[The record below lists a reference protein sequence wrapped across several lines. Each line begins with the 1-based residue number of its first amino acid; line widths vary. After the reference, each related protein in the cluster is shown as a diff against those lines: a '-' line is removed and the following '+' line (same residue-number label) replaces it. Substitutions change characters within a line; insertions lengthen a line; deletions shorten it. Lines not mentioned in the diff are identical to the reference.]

1 MSAAAVIPTVRST
14 PGSAFP
20 LGATLLPGGTNFAVA
35 SDIATGMVLC
45 LFDADGAEHQVPLLD
60 NDAGV
65 WHAFVPGVEAGTA
78 YGFRATG
85 PWDPSRGLRCNPAKL
100 LLDPYA
106 RAISGDVGFGPEVLG
121 YTVGDPDVPSL
132 LDSAGHVPR
141 SIVVDRSFDWEGD
154 VHPGTNYA
162 DTVFYEAHPKG
173 LTALHPDV
181 PAELRGT
188 YAALGHPAVIAH
200 LVDLGVTAV
209 ELLPVH
215 HSVPEEFLARSGR
228 TNYWGY
234 NTIGYLAPHEA
245 YSAHARAGVVGGQV
259 AEFKTMVKRLHAAG
273 LEVILDVV
281 FNHTAE
287 GGSGGPTLCHRGIDN
302 PAYYRLSPTDPR
314 SYYDTTGTG
323 NSLNV
328 DHATTLR
335 LIMDSLRY
343 WILEMHVDGFRFDL
357 ATTLAREDGSFERT
371 ASFFDLITQDP
382 VVGRTKL
389 IAEPWDVGQADS
401 YSLGRFP
408 PLWSEWNGRYRDSV
422 RDFWRGTDGM
432 LGELATRLSGS
443 SDLFG
448 GSVRRPSASVNLV
461 TVHDGFTLRDL
472 VSYDGKHNE
481 ANLEQNRDGTSDNR
495 SWNSGAEGPTGDSAV
510 TALRGL
516 RSRAILTTLLMS
528 LGAPL
533 LLAGDELGR
542 TQGGNNNAY
551 CQDGP
556 MTWVDWA
563 GADAEL
569 LAFTRKAIA
578 LRRTH
583 PVLRRRRFLTGA
595 QTEEIGWYSPTGR
608 FMTGADWSD
617 SRARCVAVYLDGA
630 DAPDRDDQG
639 RPLVDS
645 DLLLLLNG
653 WSQAVRFTLPD
664 PRPGASWT
672 ARLDSADPTGEPT
685 DAAPRG
691 AGADLWVPG
700 WSVLV
705 LTSPVRAPTP

>member
-1 MSAAAVIPTVRST
+1 MSATGTLPVPVRST

-20 LGATLLPGGTNFAVA
+20 LGSTLLPGGTNFAVA
-35 SDIATGMVLC
+35 SDVAVGMILC
-45 LFDADGAEHQVPLLD
+45 LFDADGTEHQVPLVD

-65 WHAFVPGVEAGTA
+65 WHAFVPGVEAGTP

-106 RAISGDVGFGPEVLG
+106 RAITGEVVFGPEVLG
-121 YTVGDPDVPSL
+121 FAEGSPDVPSL
-132 LDSAGHVPR
+132 LDSAAHVPR
-141 SIVVDRSFDWEGD
+141 SVVVDQSFDWEGD

-162 DTVFYEAHPKG
+162 DTVFYEAHVKG

-188 YAALGHPAVIAH
+188 YAALGHPSVIAH
-200 LVDLGVTAV
+200 LVELGVTSV

-215 HSVPEEFLARSGR
+215 HSVPEAFLAQSGR

-234 NTIGYLAPHEA
+234 NTIGYLAPHEG
-245 YSAHARAGVVGGQV
+245 YSAHARAGLVGGQV
-259 AEFKTMVKRLHAAG
+259 DEFKTMVKRLHAAG

-287 GGSGGPTLCHRGIDN
+287 AGDGGPTLCHRGIDN
-302 PAYYRLSPTDPR
+302 PAYYRLSPADPR
-314 SYYDTTGTG
+314 YYVDTTGCG

-389 IAEPWDVGQADS
+389 IAEPWDVGQMDS

-408 PLWSEWNGRYRDSV
+408 PLWSEWNGRYRDGV

-448 GSVRRPSASVNLV
+448 GSVRRPSASINLV

-472 VSYDGKHNE
+472 VSYDQKHNE
-481 ANLEQNRDGTSDNR
+481 ANGEENRDGSTDNR
-495 SWNSGAEGPTGDSAV
+495 SWNSGAEGPTDDEAV
-510 TALRGL
+510 EELRGL
-516 RSRAILTTLLMS
+516 RTRAILTTLMTS

-533 LLAGDELGR
+533 LLGGDELGR
-542 TQGGNNNAY
+542 TQDGNNNAY

-556 MTWVDWA
+556 IAWVDWST
-563 GADAEL
+563 ADPTL
-569 LAFTRKAIA
+569 LTFTRRLIA
-578 LRRTH
+578 LRRAH

-595 QTEEIGWYSPTGR
+595 QAEEIGWYATTGQ

-617 SRARCVAVYLDGA
+617 PRARCVAMYLDGS
-630 DAPDRDDQG
+630 DAPDRDDLG
-639 RPLVDS
+639 APLVDT
-645 DLLLLLNG
+645 DLLLLVNG
-653 WSQAVRFTLPD
+653 WSGDVEFTVPD
-664 PRPGASWT
+664 ARPGASWT
-672 ARLDSADPTGEPT
+672 AALDSSEPTGAP
-685 DAAPRG
+685 AVVAPRS
-691 AGADLWVPG
+691 AGARVWVPG

-705 LTSPVRAPTP
+705 LTSPPPTA

>member
-1 MSAAAVIPTVRST
+1 MPD
-14 PGSAFP
+14 
-20 LGATLLPGGTNFAVA
+20 GTNFAVA
-35 SDIATGMVLC
+35 SDIAVAMTLC
-45 LFDADGAEHQVPLLD
+45 LFEADGTEHQVPLLD

-65 WHAFVPGVEAGTA
+65 WHAFVPGVGAGTA
-78 YGFRATG
+78 YGFRAAG
-85 PWDPSRGLRCNPAKL
+85 PWEPSRGQRCNPAKL

-106 RAISGDVGFGPEVLG
+106 RAISGEVSFGPELLD
-121 YTVGDPDVPSL
+121 YTVGDMDAPST
-132 LDSAGHVPR
+132 LDSAHHVPR
-141 SIVVDRSFDWEGD
+141 SIVVDPAFDWEGD

-162 DTVFYEAHPKG
+162 DTVFYEAHVKG
-173 LTALHPDV
+173 LTELHPEV
-181 PAELRGT
+181 PAELRGS

-215 HSVPEEFLARSGR
+215 QSVPEEFLVQSGR

-234 NTIGYLAPHEA
+234 TTIGYLAPHEK
-245 YSAHARAGVVGGQV
+245 YSAHARAGLVGGQV
-259 AEFKTMVKRLHAAG
+259 SEFKTMVKRLHAAG

-287 GGSGGPTLCHRGIDN
+287 GGHGGPTLCHRGLDN
-302 PAYYRLSPTDPR
+302 PAYYRLSPADPR
-314 SYYDTTGTG
+314 YYVDTTGTG

-357 ATTLAREDGSFERT
+357 ATTLAREDGSFEKT

-389 IAEPWDVGQADS
+389 IAEPWDVGQMDS

-422 RDFWRGTDGM
+422 RDFWRGADGM

-472 VSYDGKHNE
+472 VSYDHKHNE
-481 ANLEQNRDGTSDNR
+481 ANGEQNRDGSTDNR
-495 SWNSGAEGPTGDSAV
+495 SWNSGAEGVTQDPTVNAV
-510 TALRGL
+510 RGL
-516 RSRAILTTLLMS
+516 RTRAILTTLLTS
-528 LGAPL
+528 LGTPL
-533 LLAGDELGR
+533 LLGGDELGR
-542 TQGGNNNAY
+542 TQDGNNNAY
-551 CQDGP
+551 SQDGP
-556 MTWVDWA
+556 ITWVDWA
-563 GADAEL
+563 TADQTL
-569 LAFTRKAIA
+569 LAFTRRLVA
-578 LRRTH
+578 LRREH

-595 QTEEIGWYSPTGR
+595 QSEEIGWYSPTGR
-608 FMTGADWSD
+608 FMSGADWSD
-617 SRARCVAVYLDGA
+617 PRARSVALYLDGA
-630 DAPDRDDQG
+630 DAPDRDDHG

-645 DLLLLLNG
+645 DLLLLVNG
-653 WSQAVRFTLPD
+653 WSGAVDFTLPD

-672 ARLDSADPTGEPT
+672 IALDSSSPLGEPA
-685 DAAPRG
+685 DAARRG
-691 AGADLWVPG
+691 VGEQVRVPG

-705 LTSPVRAPTP
+705 LTSPVPGL

>member
-1 MSAAAVIPTVRST
+1 MSATGAVAPPARPR

-35 SDIATGMVLC
+35 SDIAVAMTLC
-45 LFDADGAEHQVPLLD
+45 LFDADGTEHQVPLLD

-65 WHAFVPGVEAGTA
+65 WHAFVPGVGAGTA
-78 YGFRATG
+78 YGFRAAG
-85 PWDPSRGLRCNPAKL
+85 PWDPSRGQRCNPAKL

-106 RAISGDVGFGPEVLG
+106 RAISGDVRFGPEVLD
-121 YTVGDPDVPSL
+121 YAVGDPDVPSS
-132 LDSAGHVPR
+132 LDSADHVPR
-141 SIVVDRSFDWEGD
+141 SIVVDPEFDWEGD
-154 VHPGTNYA
+154 VLPQTNYA
-162 DTVFYEAHPKG
+162 DTIFYEAHVKG
-173 LTALHPDV
+173 LTQLHPDV

-188 YAALGHPAVIAH
+188 YAALGHPAAIAH

-215 HSVPEEFLARSGR
+215 QSVPEAFLVENGR

-234 NTIGYLAPHEA
+234 NTIGYLAPHEG
-245 YSAHARAGVVGGQV
+245 YSAHARAGLVGGQV

-287 GGSGGPTLCHRGIDN
+287 GGYGGPTLCHRGIDN
-302 PAYYRLSPTDPR
+302 PAYYRLSSADPR
-314 SYYDTTGTG
+314 YYVDTTGTG
-323 NSLNV
+323 SSLNV

-389 IAEPWDVGQADS
+389 IAEPWDVGQMDS

-422 RDFWRGTDGM
+422 RDFWRGADGM
-432 LGELATRLSGS
+432 LGELATRVSGS

-472 VSYDGKHNE
+472 VSYDRKHNE
-481 ANLEQNRDGTSDNR
+481 ANGEQNRDGSTDNR
-495 SWNSGAEGPTGDSAV
+495 SWNSGAEGVTDDPAV
-510 TALRGL
+510 NAVRGL
-516 RSRAILTTLLMS
+516 RTRAILTTLLTS

-533 LLAGDELGR
+533 LLGGDELGR

-556 MTWVDWA
+556 ITWVDWA
-563 GADAEL
+563 STDQTL
-569 LAFTRKAIA
+569 LAFTRRLVA
-578 LRRTH
+578 LRRAH

-608 FMTGADWSD
+608 FMSRSDWSD
-617 SRARCVAVYLDGA
+617 PRARSVAVYLDGS

-639 RPLVDS
+639 APLVDT
-645 DLLLLLNG
+645 DLLLLVNG
-653 WSQAVRFTLPD
+653 WSGAVEFTLPD
-664 PRPGASWT
+664 ARPGNVWT
-672 ARLDSADPTGEPT
+672 VAFDSSAPTGESA
-685 DAAPRG
+685 DDVPRG
-691 AGADLWVPG
+691 AGARVWVPG
-700 WSVLV
+700 WSVVV
-705 LTSPVRAPTP
+705 LTSPPPG